1 MSISAIDD
9 IATAAVRSAIGCRP
23 VQTSPADMDQVAIT
37 LEQAR
42 QRFKCAHAAALKA
55 DPLCKTIY
63 DRWKAELL
71 AAGSGE
77 PEGVPAVMYW
87 KLAIAFEVIA
97 ERKGWPDNVR

>member
-1 MSISAIDD
+1 MA
-9 IATAAVRSAIGCRP
+9 P
-23 VQTSPADMDQVAIT
+23 FAIT

-42 QRFKCAHAAALKA
+42 ERFKRAHAAALKA
-55 DPLCKTIY
+55 DPLCKTIF

-77 PEGVPAVMYW
+77 PEVVRAVMHW

>member
-1 MSISAIDD
+1 MA
-9 IATAAVRSAIGCRP
+9 
-23 VQTSPADMDQVAIT
+23 QVAIT

-55 DPLCKTIY
+55 DPLCKTIFE
-63 DRWKAELL
+63 RWKAEML

-77 PEGVPAVMYW
+77 SEGVRAVMHW

-97 ERKGWPDNVR
+97 ERKGWPDSVR